1 MSNHETN
8 GAGGPNP
15 QDQLA
20 GAEANAADEAAQA
33 APAAKQVEAS
43 EGPPVLHPRART
55 VTAGPPAG
63 RPEPPRDNRLVLTD
77 TPGDDRAMGG
87 RSTIAADRVDI
98 TRGGAID
105 VEAGTVNVDRGG
117 IGAAQAQTIDLQ
129 RGGIGR
135 LVATDVNVT
144 QGGIGVARA
153 DRLTVRQGG
162 VGAAMAGSFELTQGG
177 VRSVLARDARL
188 EQSFAQSIMANQVT
202 MGRGSGALVVIARR
216 VQGDVRVLLDWR
228 GALAFGAALGLILGL
243 LRRAPQRRG

>member
-8 GAGGPNP
+8 GAGGPEA
-15 QDQLA
+15 QDRPV
-20 GAEANAADEAAQA
+20 GAEANAADEAVQST
-33 APAAKQVEAS
+33 PAAEHAEES

-117 IGAAQAQTIDLQ
+117 IGAAQAQTVDLQ

-135 LVATDVNVT
+135 LVATEVNVT
-144 QGGIGVARA
+144 QGGIGAARA
-153 DRLTVRQGG
+153 DRLNVRQGG
-162 VGAAMAGSFELTQGG
+162 VGAAMAGTFELTQGG

>member
-1 MSNHETN
+1 MTNHETN
-8 GAGGPNP
+8 GAGGPDA
-15 QDQLA
+15 QERLV
-20 GAEANAADEAAQA
+20 GAETKTADEAAQA
-33 APAAKQVEAS
+33 APAGEHLEAS
-43 EGPPVLHPRART
+43 GGPPVLRPRART

-63 RPEPPRDNRLVLTD
+63 QPEPQASNRIVVAD
-77 TPGDDRAMGG
+77 SPADERAMGG

-105 VEAGTVNVDRGG
+105 VEAGTVNVDRVG
-117 IGAAQAQTIDLQ
+117 IGAAQAQTVDLQ

-135 LVATDVNVT
+135 LVATEVNIT
-144 QGGIGVARA
+144 QGAVGAARA

-216 VQGDVRVLLDWR
+216 VEGDVRVLLDWR

>member
-1 MSNHETN
+1 MSNDETN
-8 GAGGPNP
+8 GAGDPDA
-15 QDQLA
+15 QDQLV
-20 GAEANAADEAAQA
+20 GAEANAADKAAQA
-33 APAAKQVEAS
+33 TSTAKQVEAS

-55 VTAGPPAG
+55 VSAGPPAG
-63 RPEPPRDNRLVLTD
+63 RTETPRDNRVVVAD
-77 TPGDDRAMGG
+77 TGDDRAIGG

-105 VEAGTVNVDRGG
+105 VEAGTVNVARGG
-117 IGAAQAQTIDLQ
+117 IGAAQAQTVDLQ

-135 LVATDVNVT
+135 LVATEVNVT
-144 QGGIGVARA
+144 QGGIGAARS
-153 DRLTVRQGG
+153 DRLTVRQGV

-188 EQSFAQSIMANQVT
+188 EQSFAQSIVANQVT
-202 MGRGSGALVVIARR
+202 MGPRSGALVVIARR

-228 GALAFGAALGLILGL
+228 GALAFGAALGLVLGL